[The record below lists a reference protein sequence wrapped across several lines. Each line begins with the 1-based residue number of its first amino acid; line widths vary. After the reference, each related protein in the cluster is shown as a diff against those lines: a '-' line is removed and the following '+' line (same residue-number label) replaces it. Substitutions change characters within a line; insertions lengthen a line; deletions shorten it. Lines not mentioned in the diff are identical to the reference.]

1 MVEVG
6 VDMVFCCADETK
18 VAKAERAEDGKN
30 GFGSSKIYYC
40 FFLVIST
47 FLWLEFY
54 FQILKPFCSSINGL
68 ALVSLLIVGE
78 FILLSVFC
86 SLLLSVKIC

>member
-40 FFLVIST
+40 FF
-47 FLWLEFY
+47 W
-54 FQILKPFCSSINGL
+54 
-68 ALVSLLIVGE
+68 
-78 FILLSVFC
+78 
-86 SLLLSVKIC
+86 